1 MSLSLTSIVELNVCE
16 LMCLLGCKADCP
28 SVSSLLSYDK
38 SQASLVEE
46 TPREESYDCYRKVFF
61 RECINIFH
69 ALVNVELLSKFGSAS
84 SVLSSALSML

>member
-61 RECINIFH
+61 RECINIFRQIRKIK
-69 ALVNVELLSKFGSAS
+69 KFLPAFAVFQ
-84 SVLSSALSML
+84 VLKA